1 MGQRGQLDRI
11 PVAHAGPILSLDWYT
26 PQSGI
31 EGLPSVSSEGWVA
44 TGGLDRCVKVSSL
57 NPQSEG
63 QGNLTRTRQVWDFN
77 SSTGCDGPQSPVYNL
92 HTSFPIRRILWRPG
106 YGCELAVVSNAE
118 FGFGSG
124 SDVSVAASKMPS
136 PRIAEKP
143 IQGEPQPLASFAEL
157 KNHFS
162 PKPPFEPIVSQ
173 PRNGVGD
180 SVEIWDVRRQ
190 YIAKWLL
197 NNSAVEGGVTGS

>member
-1 MGQRGQLDRI
+1 
-11 PVAHAGPILSLDWYT
+11 
-26 PQSGI
+26 
-31 EGLPSVSSEGWVA
+31 
-44 TGGLDRCVKVSSL
+44 
-57 NPQSEG
+57 
-63 QGNLTRTRQVWDFN
+63 VWDFN

-162 PKPPFEPIVSQ
+162 PKAPFESIVSH

-180 SVEIWDVRRQ
+180 SIEIWDVRRQ

-197 NNSAVEGGVTGS
+197 NNSAVEGGVTGFRSSQHSSWWPG